1 MSGPE
6 TVKGGAPMTAPAG
19 GAAVRMYRQGL
30 GDCFL
35 LAFPRDSDSDGKP
48 CYVLVDC
55 GVLLG
60 TEDAAEKMK
69 KVAASLRE
77 ATGGRID
84 VLVATLEHWDHVSGF
99 QQAKEI
105 FDQIEIGQVWTAW
118 TEDPNDPA
126 AQRLRARRETSV
138 RVLHAAAQGLRQ
150 GGDETSASSLES
162 VLQFLGELG
171 ADGCPFA
178 IQQAMAYVL
187 GRGNP
192 PRYLQPGDRPELPGV
207 EGAHVYVLGP
217 PHDEGSPRP
226 GGSTAQGESCLN
238 SETTFGVAALAAAAA
253 GTALEQGEEEL
264 KALSFPFDQDFRVP
278 LGEARQDAFFQASYF
293 GVAGQQ
299 SEKELA
305 WRRIETEWLTSAS
318 HLSLRLDSN
327 TNNTSLALAIEL
339 VPSGKVLLFAADA
352 QEDNW
357 LSWHKLHWP
366 REGAREG
373 AREEEAGDPDLPS
386 APITAAELLHRTV
399 LYKVGHHASHN
410 ATLEAGGLELMTDP
424 ELVAMIP
431 VDEAMAHKP
440 KGGSPTGWDMPFAPL
455 LLSLQEKA
463 KGRVLRAD
471 SGAPPRSSRLS
482 PEEWQAFEKRCTFT
496 PDYVELTIAGKDPP
510 PRRKKKA

>member
-1 MSGPE
+1 
-6 TVKGGAPMTAPAG
+6 MTAPAVG
-19 GAAVRMYRQGL
+19 VTVRMYRQGL

-35 LAFPRDSDSDGKP
+35 LAFPRGGGGRP
-48 CYVLVDC
+48 CYVLIDC

-60 TEDAAEKMK
+60 TEDAAEKMR
-69 KVAASLRE
+69 KVAASLRG
-77 ATGGRID
+77 ATGGKLD
-84 VLVATLEHWDHVSGF
+84 VLVATLQHWDHVSGF

-138 RVLHAAAQGLRQ
+138 RVLHAAAKGLRQ
-150 GGDETSASSLES
+150 GGDENSASSLES

-171 ADGCPFA
+171 ADGRPFE

-192 PRYLQPGDRPELPGV
+192 PRYWHPGDRPELPGV
-207 EGAHVYVLGP
+207 EGARVYVLGP
-217 PHDEGSPRP
+217 PHDAGSSRP
-226 GGSTAQGESCLN
+226 GDATAPGEGRLN
-238 SETTFGVAALAAAAA
+238 PETCFGVAALSAAAA
-253 GTALEQGEEEL
+253 GAALEESEEEL
-264 KALSFPFDQDFRVP
+264 KTLSFPFDQDFRVP
-278 LGEARQDAFFQASYF
+278 LEEARQDPFFQASYF
-293 GVAGQQ
+293 GVAGQP

-318 HLSLRLDSN
+318 HLALQFDSN

-352 QEDNW
+352 QESNW
-357 LSWHKLHWP
+357 LSWHDLQWP
-366 REGAREG
+366 REGEPD
-373 AREEEAGDPDLPS
+373 ELDLPS
-386 APITAAELLHRTV
+386 APITVAELLHRTV
-399 LYKVGHHASHN
+399 LYKVGQHASHN
-410 ATLEAGGLELMTDP
+410 ATLEGGGLELMTDP

-440 KGGSPTGWDMPFAPL
+440 KGGNPDGWDMPFEPL
-455 LLSLQEKA
+455 LQSLLEKA

-471 SGAPPRSSRLS
+471 SGAPPQSSRLS
-482 PEEWQAFEKRCTFT
+482 PEEWQAFEKRCTVT
-496 PDYVELTIAGKDPP
+496 PDYVELTILEKV
-510 PRRKKKA
+510 PRPQRKKGR

>member
-1 MSGPE
+1 MSGPR
-6 TVKGGAPMTAPAG
+6 TVPDSAKTPARMTAPATG
-19 GAAVRMYRQGL
+19 VTVRMYRQGL

-35 LAFPRDSDSDGKP
+35 LAFPCRGGGRP
-48 CYVLVDC
+48 CYVLIDC

-69 KVAASLRE
+69 KVAASLHE

-118 TEDPNDPA
+118 TEDPNDPE

-171 ADGCPFA
+171 ADGRPFA
-178 IQQAMAYVL
+178 IQEAMAYVL
-187 GRGNP
+187 GRGHP
-192 PRYLQPGDRPELPGV
+192 PRYWRPGDRPELPGV
-207 EGAHVYVLGP
+207 EGARVYVLGP
-217 PHDEGSPRP
+217 PHEGEPRP
-226 GGSTAQGESCLN
+226 GDPTSPGEGRLD
-238 SETTFGVAALAAAAA
+238 SETTFGVAALAA
-253 GTALEQGEEEL
+253 GSSLEEGEEEL
-264 KALSFPFDQDFRVP
+264 KARSFPFDQDFRVP
-278 LGEARQDAFFQASYF
+278 LEEARQDRFFQASYF
-293 GVAGQQ
+293 GVAGEP

-318 HLSLRLDSN
+318 HLSLQLDSN

-352 QEDNW
+352 QEGNW

-366 REGAREG
+366 REDARDSET
-373 AREEEAGDPDLPS
+373 GDPDFPS
-386 APITAAELLHRTV
+386 TPVTVAELLHRTV

-410 ATLEAGGLELMTDP
+410 ATLEAGGLELMTNP

-455 LLSLQEKA
+455 LQSLQEKA

-471 SGAPPRSSRLS
+471 SGAPPQSPRLS
-482 PEEWQAFEKRCTFT
+482 PEEWKAFEKRCTVT
-496 PDYVELTIAGKDPP
+496 PDYVELTIAENDPR